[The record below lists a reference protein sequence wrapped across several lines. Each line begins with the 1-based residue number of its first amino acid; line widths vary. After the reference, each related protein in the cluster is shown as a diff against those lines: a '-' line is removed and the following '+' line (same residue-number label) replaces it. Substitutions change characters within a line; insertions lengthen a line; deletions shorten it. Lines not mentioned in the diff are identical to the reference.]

1 MRKQRLKTLIVLMLC
16 GFGISL
22 QSCKEEQ
29 KTIKPVV
36 IEFKKEGE
44 LVLKTST
51 DSIIQH
57 IDIEIAEDDYQ
68 TQTGLM
74 YRDFLA
80 PNQGM
85 LFIFPEADYRAF
97 YMKNTKIPLDI
108 IYVDADKKI
117 VSFQKNAQPYSEA
130 SLPSNVPA
138 KYVLEINAGL
148 ADTWELK
155 LGDKIEYQRI
165 D

>member
-1 MRKQRLKTLIVLMLC
+1 MKTSAFKLITILTLC
-16 GFGISL
+16 AFCFQFQG
-22 QSCKEEQ
+22 CKDNQ
-29 KTIKPVV
+29 NTVKPLV

-44 LVLKTST
+44 LILKTSN
-51 DSIIQH
+51 DSLIKNL
-57 IDIEIAEDDYQ
+57 DIEIADDEYH

-74 YRDFLA
+74 YRDSMGQEQA
-80 PNQGM
+80 M

-108 IYVDADKKI
+108 IYIDADKKI

-138 KYVLEINAGL
+138 KYVLEINGGL
-148 ADTWELK
+148 ADQWELK
-155 LGDKIEYQRI
+155 VGDKMEYKRM